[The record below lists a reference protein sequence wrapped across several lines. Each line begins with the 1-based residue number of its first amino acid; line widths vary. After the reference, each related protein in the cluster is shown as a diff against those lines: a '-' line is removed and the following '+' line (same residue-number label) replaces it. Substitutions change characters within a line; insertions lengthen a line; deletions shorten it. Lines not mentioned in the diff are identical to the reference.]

1 MAAPQNAEGER
12 AAGERWKAA
21 ADAAQRARPNN
32 TLPAIL
38 TGLTREGQPYNV
50 TGTYMFVHPLSLN
63 VDKKTRKV
71 AISELLDFGQI
82 NPPGQFRIF
91 PINSLINFSVGV
103 VRVSHSFMFLYNARV
118 VMAVSMLLVAVEVPA
133 GPVLSINIVDNIP
146 ASLPHFEHYGL
157 ELRNAR
163 HVLILRGGMT
173 KEADE
178 VTSKAA
184 EHNFFEDLI
193 FCI

>member
-1 MAAPQNAEGER
+1 
-12 AAGERWKAA
+12 
-21 ADAAQRARPNN
+21 
-32 TLPAIL
+32 
-38 TGLTREGQPYNV
+38 
-50 TGTYMFVHPLSLN
+50 
-63 VDKKTRKV
+63 
-71 AISELLDFGQI
+71 
-82 NPPGQFRIF
+82 
-91 PINSLINFSVGV
+91 
-103 VRVSHSFMFLYNARV
+103 
-118 VMAVSMLLVAVEVPA
+118 MLLVAVEVPA

-184 EHNFFEDLI
+184 EHNFFEDLNLLHLTGVERNHGSPEGL
-193 FCI
+193 